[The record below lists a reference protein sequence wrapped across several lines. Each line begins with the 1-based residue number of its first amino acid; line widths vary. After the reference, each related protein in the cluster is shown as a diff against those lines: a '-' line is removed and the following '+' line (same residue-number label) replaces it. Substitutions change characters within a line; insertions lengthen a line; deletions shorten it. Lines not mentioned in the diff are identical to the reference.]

1 MSDEDVPVRVRLRA
15 PSIMKS
21 WLCRGFSFA
30 RYPLGQKSINGPFLL
45 GPTAMFFWERKR
57 FIFDFVASSP

>member
-45 GPTAMFFWERKR
+45 GAHSHVFLGKK
-57 FIFDFVASSP
+57 AAYL